1 MTQNAARAWERFRF
15 PAAVCALLLALGFA
29 RLVPGARIESARE
42 YRVWSFGA
50 FAYSDVIALHDDR
63 GGGRHRVPYFEDRIE
78 YPALLA
84 AHMYWPSLLAP
95 NRVGYFV
102 LSYLAL
108 SLCALGTLLLL
119 CGIEGT
125 QPWAFAATPALTLY
139 AGLNWDLFA
148 IFPMTL
154 GIVWWL
160 RQRRLAGAAALAVGA
175 CTKVFPG
182 LALGAL
188 LVREEPRRA
197 IAPAALALAIAALV
211 NAPFAIL
218 ARRNWLWFFEYNSG
232 RDNEPSLYTLF
243 GAGKRDAIPLASG
256 LLAASVLV
264 CFLVFALSRRGLRV
278 RAPIAAV
285 MLVFFFFTRVWSP
298 QYWLWI
304 FAVLALAGAPAWI
317 AAAASGAAVIDY
329 IAAFGLLHLSAAGDY
344 AQATWFYREVFIPDV
359 AIRCAVLAGSA
370 IWAFR
375 RAFPSQARGPRV

>member
-1 MTQNAARAWERFRF
+1 MNQSAARTWARFRF
-15 PAAVCALLLALGFA
+15 PGVVCALFLLLGFA
-29 RLVPGARIESARE
+29 RLVPGVRIGSARE

-63 GGGRHRVPYFEDRIE
+63 GGTRHRVPYFEDRIE
-78 YPALLA
+78 YPVLLGF
-84 AHMYWPSLLAP
+84 HMYWPSLLAP
-95 NRVGYFV
+95 DRVGYFV

-108 SLCALGTLLLL
+108 SLCALGTLWLL

-148 IFPMTL
+148 IFPMML

-160 RQRRLAGAAALAVGA
+160 SQRRLAGAAALAIGA
-175 CTKVFPG
+175 ATKVFPG

-188 LVREEPRRA
+188 LVKETPRRA
-197 IAPAALALAIAALV
+197 IAPAALALAIAAVV
-211 NAPFAIL
+211 NAPFAL
-218 ARRNWLWFFEYNSG
+218 FARRNWLWFFEYNSA

-264 CFLVFALSRRGLRV
+264 CLLIFALSRRGLRI
-278 RAPIAAV
+278 RPAIAAV
-285 MLVFFFFTRVWSP
+285 TLVFFLFTRVWSP

-304 FAVLALAGAPAWI
+304 FAVLALLGAPGWI
-317 AAAASGAAVIDY
+317 AAAACGAAVLDY
-329 IAAFGLLHLSAAGDY
+329 VAAFGLLHLSVSGDF
-344 AQATWFYREVFIPDV
+344 AQAAWFYREVFVPDV
-359 AIRCAVLAGSA
+359 AIRCAVIGGSA
-370 IWAFR
+370 WWALR
-375 RAFPSQARGPRV
+375 RAFPSQGEGRRV